1 MMKRSKLLASV
12 LVVMLLVSLSGVS
25 AFADEELST
34 AGDQTPVIEQ
44 EEPTEPTES
53 AEPTEPAESTE
64 STESEVGYLR
74 FDLGEDLIFVVEDG
88 VIVEVTTELNFNE
101 APVEDPATPA
111 EDPAAP
117 AEDPAAPA
125 EDPATPAE
133 DPATPAEDPAA
144 PAEDPATPAE
154 DPATPAEDPAAPAED
169 PEAPA
174 EDPEAPAEDPETPAE
189 DPAAPVEDPAAPTE
203 EPADP
208 FVAYLGLPV
217 AEGVELLLAGT
228 EVEDPIALDIFAN
241 GDTAVE
247 LKALI
252 NDVYTDELVLR
263 AIALDSDNPH
273 ADRFINA
280 AIYRITPGKM
290 NLLEKLAAQSDED
303 IDYAE
308 LATWDVKDIQGLTK
322 AKRTEAKSEAKSGA
336 TNIVK
341 SNNGKAKGKSK

>member
-1 MMKRSKLLASV
+1 MKRSKLLASV

-25 AFADEELST
+25 AFADEELPT

-44 EEPTEPTES
+44 
-53 AEPTEPAESTE
+53 AEPTEPADSTE
-64 STESEVGYLR
+64 PADPIESSELEVGYLR
-74 FDLGEDLIFVVEDG
+74 FDLGEDLIFIVEDG

-101 APVEDPATPA
+101 APA

-125 EDPATPAE
+125 EDPAA
-133 DPATPAEDPAA
+133 PAEDPAA
-144 PAEDPATPAE
+144 T
-154 DPATPAEDPAAPAED
+154 
-169 PEAPA
+169 
-174 EDPEAPAEDPETPAE
+174 AE
-189 DPAAPVEDPAAPTE
+189 DPAAPVDD
-203 EPADP
+203 PADP

-228 EVEDPIALDIFAN
+228 EVEYPIALDIFAN

-290 NLLEKLAAQSDED
+290 NLLEKLAAQSDEE

-308 LATWDVKDIQGLTK
+308 LATWDVKDIQGLAN
-322 AKRTEAKSEAKSGA
+322 AKRTETKSEAKSGA
-336 TNIVK
+336 TNRVK